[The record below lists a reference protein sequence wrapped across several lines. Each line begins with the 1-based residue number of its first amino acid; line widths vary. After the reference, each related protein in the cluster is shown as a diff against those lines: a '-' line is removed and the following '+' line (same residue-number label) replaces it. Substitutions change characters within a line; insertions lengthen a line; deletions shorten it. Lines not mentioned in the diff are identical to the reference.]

1 MELSLSKLKPLSS
14 GANSR
19 IFLYGELSSA
29 VVLKMVPT
37 TAAKESRHLEN

>member
-29 VVLKMVPT
+29 VVLKMVPS